1 MSDRKDKDPPE
12 SGQLDISEYIPGHDL
27 SAQDTDNPSMDETQ
41 RKELRRRAALRRK
54 LFRGIPAVILAIL
67 ILSAVVDVHM
77 EMPIVVQYIFLYF
90 LFEAVF
96 AENWI
101 VLGLSFGML
110 ACFGFF
116 MAGFLGLLPFMFLTF
131 VSLILFLR
139 CESNI
144 WLRGMNILILGTWTL
159 MMIFVFL
166 FDGRAPR

>member
-1 MSDRKDKDPPE
+1 MSERDKKNPSE
-12 SGQLDISEYIPGHDL
+12 QGLDLSEYIPGHDL
-27 SAQDTDNPSMDETQ
+27 TEDRELEPGMDEAQ
-41 RKELRRRAALRRK
+41 RKELRRRAALRKR
-54 LFRGIPAVILAIL
+54 LLRAIPAVILAIL
-67 ILSAVVDVHM
+67 ILSVVADVHA
-77 EMPIVVQYIFLYF
+77 EMPIVAQYIFLYF

-110 ACFGFF
+110 ACFGVF
-116 MAGFLGLLPFMFLTF
+116 MAGYLSLLPFMGLTF

-139 CESNI
+139 CEKRI
-144 WLRGMNILILGTWTL
+144 WLQVMNILVLGTWGL

>member
-1 MSDRKDKDPPE
+1 MSERDKKNPSE
-12 SGQLDISEYIPGHDL
+12 QGLDLSEYIPGHDL
-27 SAQDTDNPSMDETQ
+27 TEDRELEPGMDEAQ
-41 RKELRRRAALRRK
+41 RKELRRRAALRKR
-54 LFRGIPAVILAIL
+54 LLRAIPAVILAIL
-67 ILSAVVDVHM
+67 ILSVVADVHA
-77 EMPIVVQYIFLYF
+77 EMPIVAQYIFLYF

-116 MAGFLGLLPFMFLTF
+116 MAGYLSLLPFMGLTF

-139 CESNI
+139 CEKRI
-144 WLRGMNILILGTWTL
+144 WLQVMNILVLGTWGL

>member
-1 MSDRKDKDPPE
+1 MSERDEKNQSE
-12 SGQLDISEYIPGHDL
+12 QGLDLSEYIPGHDL
-27 SAQDTDNPSMDETQ
+27 TENRELEPGMDEAQ
-41 RKELRRRAALRRK
+41 RKELRRRAALRKR
-54 LFRGIPAVILAIL
+54 LLRAIPAVILAIL
-67 ILSAVVDVHM
+67 ILSVVADVHA
-77 EMPIVVQYIFLYF
+77 EMPIVAQYIFLYF

-116 MAGFLGLLPFMFLTF
+116 MAGYLSLLLFMGLTF

-139 CESNI
+139 CENRI
-144 WLRGMNILILGTWTL
+144 WLQVMNILVLGTWGL

>member
-1 MSDRKDKDPPE
+1 MSEHDKKNPSE
-12 SGQLDISEYIPGHDL
+12 QGLDLSEYIPGHDL
-27 SAQDTDNPSMDETQ
+27 TEDRELEPGMDEAQ
-41 RKELRRRAALRRK
+41 RKELRRRAALRKR
-54 LFRGIPAVILAIL
+54 LLRAIPAVILAIL
-67 ILSAVVDVHM
+67 ILSVVADVHA
-77 EMPIVVQYIFLYF
+77 EMPIVAQYIFLYF

-110 ACFGFF
+110 ACFGVF
-116 MAGFLGLLPFMFLTF
+116 MAGYLSLLPFMGLTF

-139 CESNI
+139 CEKRI
-144 WLRGMNILILGTWTL
+144 WLQVMNILVLGTWGL